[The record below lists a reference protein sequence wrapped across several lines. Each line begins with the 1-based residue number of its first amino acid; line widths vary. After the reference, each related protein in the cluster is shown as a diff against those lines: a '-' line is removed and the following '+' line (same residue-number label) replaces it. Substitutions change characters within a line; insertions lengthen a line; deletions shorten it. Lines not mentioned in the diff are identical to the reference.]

1 MTSFADLLK
10 RAWPILHEAI
20 RMRRTLS
27 YTELAGRV
35 GPPLTARA
43 IHRQLLRPLSARCRH
58 SDLPDLPALVVRKS
72 SGMPGG
78 GWFDSNDPGDPAE
91 VWRAEVER
99 CFEHPWKR
107 AVDRRLLIDLDE
119 GRITLRTGEG

>member
-1 MTSFADLLK
+1 MTPFAELLE
-10 RAWPILHEAI
+10 RAWPIFAEAI

-43 IHRQLLRPLSARCRH
+43 IHRQLLRPLSTRCERWG
-58 SDLPDLPALVVRKS
+58 LPDLPALVVRKS

-78 GWFDSNDPGDPAE
+78 GWFDPPTGDDSTARWLE
-91 VWRAEVER
+91 AVAR
-99 CFEHPWKR
+99 CHDYPWEKNL
-107 AVDRRLLIDLDE
+107 DRRLLIDLE
-119 GRITLRTGEG
+119 A

>member
-1 MTSFADLLK
+1 MTPFADLLK
-10 RAWPILHEAI
+10 RAWPIFHEAI

-43 IHRQLLRPLSARCRH
+43 IHRQLLRPLSARCEYW
-58 SDLPDLPALVVRKS
+58 DLPDLPALVVRKS

-78 GWFDSNDPGDPAE
+78 GWFDPAEPGDPIAR
-91 VWRAEVER
+91 WAAEVER
-99 CFEHPWKR
+99 CFDHPWKR
-107 AVDRRLLIDLDE
+107 AVDRRLLVDLNE
-119 GRITLRTGEG
+119 GGINLRTGAE